1 MLPGSGYRVVPGAG
15 HMMHHTAPDEAMA
28 AIDLVA
34 GRVKQDST
42 RSRPKLVAG

>member
-28 AIDLVA
+28 AIDLA
-34 GRVKQDST
+34 ASRVEKASA
-42 RSRPKLVAG
+42 RPQPWLAVG